1 LVRFLSPLS
10 LRNPINSINWICSE
24 VQGQK
29 DDSMKTQVARYLK
42 ERLPLHMPYF
52 SITNNDETAAVV
64 LGWCFELGL
73 QNIFQEW
80 LATVATEIPS
90 LTRRLLAKLIASDS
104 SQLIDGWGSW

>member
-1 LVRFLSPLS
+1 
-10 LRNPINSINWICSE
+10 
-24 VQGQK
+24 
-29 DDSMKTQVARYLK
+29 MKLQVARYLK
-42 ERLPLHMPYF
+42 KRLSLHMPYF
-52 SITNNDETAAVV
+52 YITNNDGAAAVV

-104 SQLIDGWGSW
+104 SQLIDGWGKW